1 MRLPRLA
8 DFVPLSPAEERI
20 LAELKHGDF
29 DRLGD
34 GLIPTEPAPERLI
47 RAEVLRFILLGGD
60 EENRPHEK
68 GIRVSGGWIRGA
80 LDLEGCRIPR
90 DVRLKDCVLEGV
102 PNLRS
107 AIIDNLFLDGSV
119 VPGLQAD
126 RIEARGGI
134 HLRSSVVRGEISL
147 SSARLSGSLECD
159 GALIE
164 NPEHWAIVADGL
176 SARSVLLR
184 GAKLRGGIDLTGS
197 RLGADLDVTGATI
210 DRVGGIAISAGGL
223 DAGRGVIL
231 RGATI
236 DGAATLVGARIGGDL
251 DATAV
256 KLSRPGEI
264 VLQLNRAVIR
274 GGFFLCE
281 GAVVKGALDLTA
293 ASIDTIHDEEACWPA
308 EGDLLLNRCLY
319 NAFIGGPVEADQ
331 RLDWLSRQEP
341 QRWGED
347 FWPQP
352 FEQLAHVF
360 REMGHDED
368 AREVLIEKERLQR
381 TARRARTSNLLWR
394 RLLSVKDWILGV
406 TVGYGRQPLRSFG
419 WLFMFWLIGV
429 AVFSFANTQAALK
442 PNSPVVLRSPEWTMC
457 GIPQSEQRLMPATEQ
472 LARGR
477 AAEGQSQ
484 LDCFRDQIEAS
495 SFPPFNAW
503 MYSLDTLFPVLEIGQ
518 KEMWRPDPN
527 KRWGSAVMSYFYL
540 QAVIGWA
547 LSLLAIAGFSGLVK
561 SK

>member
-1 MRLPRLA
+1 LG
-8 DFVPLSPAEERI
+8 
-20 LAELKHGDF
+20 ELRHGDF

-34 GLIPTEPAPERLI
+34 GLIPTGPVPERVI

-60 EENRPHEK
+60 EDNRPHEK
-68 GIRVSGGWIRGA
+68 GIRVSGGWIEGA

-90 DVRLKDCVLEGV
+90 DIRLKDCVLEGV

-107 AIIDNLFLDGSV
+107 AIIDNLFLDGSI

-134 HLRSSVVRGEISL
+134 HLRSAVINGEISL

-159 GALIE
+159 GAQIA

-184 GAKLRGGIDLTGS
+184 GSTLRGGINLTGA

-210 DRVGGIAISAGGL
+210 DRAGGIAISADGL
-223 DAGRGVIL
+223 DAGGGVIL
-231 RGATI
+231 RGANI
-236 DGAATLVGARIGGDL
+236 EGATKLVGARLGGDL

-256 KLSRPGEI
+256 KMSRPGDI

-281 GAVVKGALDLTA
+281 GAVVNGALDLTA

-308 EGDLLLNRCLY
+308 KGDLCLNRCLY
-319 NAFIGGPVEADQ
+319 NAFIAAPVDAES
-331 RLDWLSRQEP
+331 RLEWIARQTP
-341 QRWGED
+341 LRWGED

-368 AREVLIEKERLQR
+368 ARTVLIEKERLQR
-381 TARRARTSNLLWR
+381 QARRERTPNLLWR
-394 RLLSVKDWILGV
+394 RLLAIKDGVLGV
-406 TVGYGRQPLRSFG
+406 TVGYGRAPLRSFA
-419 WLFMFWLIGV
+419 WLLMFWLVGV
-429 AVFSFANTQAALK
+429 AIFGFANSQAALK

-457 GIPQSEQRLMPATEQ
+457 GVPQSEQILMPATEQ

-484 LDCFRDQIEAS
+484 LDCFRNQIEAS

-518 KEMWRPDPN
+518 KEVWRPDPA
-527 KRWGSAVMSYFYL
+527 KQWGAVVMTYFYF

>member
-1 MRLPRLA
+1 MRLPRLT
-8 DFVPLSPAEERI
+8 DFGPLSPAEERI
-20 LAELKHGDF
+20 LSELKHGDF

-34 GLIPTEPAPERLI
+34 GLVPAEAVPERAI

-68 GIRVSGGWIRGA
+68 GIRVSGGWIQGV

-90 DVRLKDCVLEGV
+90 DIRLKDCVLDAV

-107 AIIDNLFLDGSV
+107 AIIDNLFLDGSI

-134 HLRSSVVRGEISL
+134 YLRSAIINGEISL
-147 SSARLSGSLECD
+147 SSGRLSGSLECD
-159 GALIE
+159 GTRIE
-164 NPEHWAIVADGL
+164 SPEHWALVADGL
-176 SARSVLLR
+176 FARSVLLR
-184 GAKLRGGIDLTGS
+184 GAIVRGGIELTGA

-210 DRVGGIAISAGGL
+210 DRADGIAINADGL
-223 DAGRGVIL
+223 DAAGGVVL
-231 RGATI
+231 RGSAIAGT
-236 DGAATLVGARIGGDL
+236 TKLVGARIGGDL
-251 DATAV
+251 DATGT

-274 GGFFLCE
+274 GGFFLCD

-293 ASIDTIHDEEACWPA
+293 ASIDTIHDEQACWPA
-308 EGDLLLNRCLY
+308 KGDLLLNRCLY
-319 NAFIGGPVEADQ
+319 NAFIGGPADAGR
-331 RLDWLSRQEP
+331 RLEWIARQEP
-341 QRWGED
+341 NRWGED

-381 TARRARTSNLLWR
+381 QARRERASSLLWR
-394 RLLSVKDWILGV
+394 RVLSLKDAFLGI
-406 TVGYGRQPLRSFG
+406 TVGYGRQPLRSFA

-429 AVFSFANTQAALK
+429 AIFGFAESRAALK

-477 AAEGQSQ
+477 AADGQSQ
-484 LDCFRDQIEAS
+484 LDCFRNQVEAS

-527 KRWGSAVMSYFYL
+527 KAWGGLVMTYFYF
-540 QAVIGWA
+540 QAVVGWA

-561 SK
+561 SR

>member
-1 MRLPRLA
+1 MKPPRLI
-8 DFVPLSPAEERI
+8 DFGPLSPAEERI
-20 LAELKHGDF
+20 FADLKHGDF

-34 GLIPTEPAPERLI
+34 GHIPGEPVPERVI
-47 RAEVLRFILLGGD
+47 RAEILRFILLGGD
-60 EENRPHEK
+60 EENQPHEK
-68 GIRVSGGWIRGA
+68 GIRVSGGWIKGA
-80 LDLEGCRIPR
+80 LDLEGCRVPR
-90 DVRLKDCVLEGV
+90 DIRLKDCVLDGV

-107 AIIDNLFLDGSV
+107 AIIDNLFLDGSTL
-119 VPGLQAD
+119 PGLQAD

-134 HLRSSVVRGEISL
+134 HLISSLIKGEISL
-147 SSARLSGSLECD
+147 SNGRLGGSLECD
-159 GALIE
+159 GARIE
-164 NPEHWAIVADGL
+164 NADHWAITADGL
-176 SARSVLLR
+176 SARGVLLR
-184 GAKLRGGIDLTGS
+184 GATLFGGVDLTGA
-197 RLGADLDVTGATI
+197 RLGADLDMTGATI
-210 DRVGGIAISAGGL
+210 EQAKSIAINGDSL
-223 DAGRGVIL
+223 DAGGSIIL

-236 DGAATLVGARIGGDL
+236 TGATKLVGARIGGDL
-251 DATAV
+251 DATAA
-256 KLSRPGEI
+256 KMSRPGEI

-281 GAVVKGALDLTA
+281 GAAMNGALDLTA
-293 ASIDTIHDEEACWPA
+293 ASIDTIHDEETCWPA
-308 EGDLLLNRCLY
+308 KGDLLLNRCLY
-319 NAFIGGPVEADQ
+319 NAFIGGPVDANR
-331 RLDWLSRQEP
+331 RLDWMARQEP

-381 TARRARTSNLLWR
+381 QARRARSSNLLWR
-394 RLLSVKDWILGV
+394 RLLAVKDRILGV

-419 WLFMFWLIGV
+419 WLIMFWLIGV
-429 AVFSFANTQAALK
+429 VIFGFAESQSALK

-484 LDCFRDQIEAS
+484 LDCFRNQIEAS

-527 KRWGSAVMSYFYL
+527 KRWGSLVMAYFYF
-540 QAVIGWA
+540 QAVVGWA